1 MRAPARIPF
10 FGNPEFFM
18 HMLMFVLDNPD
29 YLDEVLDAWDEIG
42 VSGVTIVESTGIT
55 RYRQAKLVGNPLM
68 AGINRLMNSAEEG
81 HYTLF
86 TIVKGEAVVRQ
97 CIEASEKIVGNLLDP
112 NTGVLAAW
120 PLSIVK
126 GVPDP
131 QLNTEG
137 A

>member
-1 MRAPARIPF
+1 
-10 FGNPEFFM
+10 M

-29 YLDEVLDAWDEIG
+29 YLDEVLDAWEEIG

-55 RYRQAKLVGNPLM
+55 RYRQAKLVGTNLM